1 MHVQCTVRP
10 CVEYAC
16 CLSSVCLMKWAWIL
30 ALHRLVWDRGTGPG
44 GIMLCC
50 RAISLNTSWYCIVEL
65 IYSLSVHRCLMLQSH
80 LCHIVLRHI
89 AALGGAL
96 LHTRMQA
103 MHCCIAMGYRYWC
116 CIIGVHCAGLLH
128 HAVWFC
134 NCA

>member
-1 MHVQCTVRP
+1 MYYASMCRIRMLFVI
-10 CVEYAC
+10 CVLNEVGMDTCIAPTG
-16 CLSSVCLMKWAWIL
+16 MGPG
-30 ALHRLVWDRGTGPG
+30 HGTGWHRVVLP
-44 GIMLCC
+44 CN
-50 RAISLNTSWYCIVEL
+50 ISLNTSWYCIVEL